1 MFFIRGMVT
10 GKWICFYAVRK
21 VTDNG
26 WVLPKNGIRSRKRAT
41 ETRVDKKH
49 KAPTDNIQAVFWQY
63 NVMPNAKTTHQAH
76 KSRHI

>member
-26 WVLPKNGIRSRKRAT
+26 HVLGEGWTLVVQNFKIKNRCQIEILKKQLTTKAQLLPNTCYVRLWVLK
-41 ETRVDKKH
+41 
-49 KAPTDNIQAVFWQY
+49 TDFI
-63 NVMPNAKTTHQAH
+63 M
-76 KSRHI
+76 

>member
-26 WVLPKNGIRSRKRAT
+26 FGLDAGGTYEA
-41 ETRVDKKH
+41 ET
-49 KAPTDNIQAVFWQY
+49 WE
-63 NVMPNAKTTHQAH
+63 
-76 KSRHI
+76 